1 MPDKTKSTWTTVE
14 NDRADQHGDPAYP
27 PVSAP
32 KPGKPIGP
40 AQRLHIRHRNN
51 RPEPRAFLGVDLG
64 QRQDHSAL
72 ALLDLQWKY
81 VGRCAAT
88 YEWVFEPLLTLRGL
102 HRFPL
107 NTSYLEVQEM
117 LIDFLGEI
125 DHRFD
130 LAIPPRRDLIIDA
143 GGPGGPMVDWLR
155 RSLPRGVELKPVLIT
170 SGHAEGRHSDGY
182 RTIPRRTLITELI
195 LMINY
200 RTLTIPPGLVHWD
213 TLVAEMLQIR
223 GENGHPV
230 ADGHDD
236 LVMALGLGA
245 NAVTKLVPELRPAF
259 RGRKNN

>member
-1 MPDKTKSTWTTVE
+1 MTATTLP
-14 NDRADQHGDPAYP
+14 Q
-27 PVSAP
+27 
-32 KPGKPIGP
+32 
-40 AQRLHIRHRNN
+40 
-51 RPEPRAFLGVDLG
+51 PRAFIGVDLG
-64 QRQDHSAL
+64 QRRNHSAFAVIELRWDAAEPSLLVPRLVLRYLRRVPLFTDYIDVHNDIVTL
-72 ALLDLQWKY
+72 ATDSPLPAD
-81 VGRCAAT
+81 VIVDAA
-88 YEWVFEPLLTLRGL
+88 
-102 HRFPL
+102 
-107 NTSYLEVQEM
+107 
-117 LIDFLGEI
+117 
-125 DHRFD
+125 
-130 LAIPPRRDLIIDA
+130 
-143 GGPGGPMVDWLR
+143 GPGGPMVDWLR